1 MCSRRRVNSIS
12 LFVERATFRTSKF
25 QNLRKT
31 KNIVVAKKKRYS
43 KKCQKSICYFQLDNP
58 SANNMKNKRIERYK
72 NDNFVHHR
80 FSLKILIGKTWESDY
95 HKNCDGQLRDA
106 KKIPDNLTLNRRRD
120 VWRINSTLIQKKE
133 KKNTRYPSA
142 AEYSTFFQ
150 TKFCGNTRQGG
161 ALKKRGSGVTKQK
174 TTRTEA
180 YSCERGGRIRINFGK
195 GERMSP
201 RGAIA
206 HRLFARGRR
215 KGDGEKK
222 KSYRFISVPPI
233 LSHLFRN
240 TSTERTLTRIEDD
253 AIDRFH

>member
-1 MCSRRRVNSIS
+1 MFEEAFNSIS

-31 KNIVVAKKKRYS
+31 KNIIVAKKKRYF

-80 FSLKILIGKTWESDY
+80 SSLKILIGKTWESDY

-133 KKNTRYPSA
+133 KKKHSLPQCRGIQHIFPNEILWQYA
-142 AEYSTFFQ
+142 A
-150 TKFCGNTRQGG
+150 RGG
-161 ALKKRGSGVTKQK
+161 VEKTGIGVTKQK

>member
-1 MCSRRRVNSIS
+1 MCSKRRVNSIS

-133 KKNTRYPSA
+133 KKKHSLPQCRGTQHIFPNEIPWQYA
-142 AEYSTFFQ
+142 A
-150 TKFCGNTRQGG
+150 
-161 ALKKRGSGVTKQK
+161 
-174 TTRTEA
+174 
-180 YSCERGGRIRINFGK
+180 RGGVEKTGIGGNKAKNDENGSVFLRTWWPDTDKFWGRGTNVSQRRHCASFIRA
-195 GERMSP
+195 EE
-201 RGAIA
+201 AQ
-206 HRLFARGRR
+206 RGRR
-215 KGDGEKK
+215 EKK
-222 KSYRFISVPPI
+222 K
-233 LSHLFRN
+233 LSFHFRAAD
-240 TSTERTLTRIEDD
+240 S
-253 AIDRFH
+253 